1 MDEGLPCIIII
12 IVLVIFSAFFSSA
25 ETSYTSCNRIRLKTE
40 ADDGNKKAQSILN
53 ILEKYDRLLSTI
65 LIGNNIVNIAS
76 ASLATVVF
84 TRYFQENGSWIS
96 TIVMTIIVLIFG
108 EVVPK
113 GVAKNNAEAFAK
125 FYLPIIK
132 VLIIIFFPLSWLLEK
147 ISGLFNKL
155 VKSDENDETLTE
167 AELLTIIDEI
177 EEEGKIKPYEK
188 DLISSAIK
196 FDDIE
201 VKDIVTPRKDITAID
216 MEMSFEEIH
225 KIFDETKYTRIPV
238 YSGTI
243 DNVIGILHEKDFYSY
258 LLKYNNDPSEF
269 KVTKIM
275 KTAHFVSQETKVSVI
290 FKMFKD
296 QRFHM
301 AIVLDQ
307 FDSTLGLITLEDII
321 EELVGEIFDETDEI
335 FDETTKVDEYHYRV
349 SGKEILQDAFNII
362 EIDVEDEDE
371 LDLNQTINSWL
382 SSVFGRIP
390 SSGDN
395 FVFQDE
401 WKIKVLSATRK
412 GAKEVEFERL

>member
-1 MDEGLPCIIII
+1 
-12 IVLVIFSAFFSSA
+12 
-25 ETSYTSCNRIRLKTE
+25 
-40 ADDGNKKAQSILN
+40 
-53 ILEKYDRLLSTI
+53 
-65 LIGNNIVNIAS
+65 
-76 ASLATVVF
+76 
-84 TRYFQENGSWIS
+84 
-96 TIVMTIIVLIFG
+96 MT
-108 EVVPK
+108 
-113 GVAKNNAEAFAK
+113 
-125 FYLPIIK
+125 Y
-132 VLIIIFFPLSWLLEK
+132 
-147 ISGLFNKL
+147 
-155 VKSDENDETLTE
+155 
-167 AELLTIIDEI
+167 
-177 EEEGKIKPYEK
+177 
-188 DLISSAIK
+188 
-196 FDDIE
+196 
-201 VKDIVTPRKDITAID
+201 
-216 MEMSFEEIH
+216 EEIH

-243 DNVIGILHEKDFYSY
+243 DNIIGILHEKDFYSY

-269 KVTKIM
+269 RVTKIM
-275 KTAHFVSQETKVSVI
+275 KAAHFVSQETKVSVI

-321 EELVGEIFDETDEI
+321 DELVGEIFDETDEI
-335 FDETTKVDEYHYRV
+335 FDETTKVEEYHYRV
-349 SGKEILQDAFNII
+349 SCKEILQDAFNII

>member
-1 MDEGLPCIIII
+1 M
-12 IVLVIFSAFFSSA
+12 
-25 ETSYTSCNRIRLKTE
+25 
-40 ADDGNKKAQSILN
+40 
-53 ILEKYDRLLSTI
+53 
-65 LIGNNIVNIAS
+65 
-76 ASLATVVF
+76 
-84 TRYFQENGSWIS
+84 
-96 TIVMTIIVLIFG
+96 IFG

-167 AELLTIIDEI
+167 DELLTIIDEI

-335 FDETTKVDEYHYRV
+335 FDETTKLDEHHYRV
-349 SGKEILQDAFNII
+349 SGKEILQDAFDII
-362 EIDVEDEDE
+362 EIEVDDEDDI
-371 LDLNQTINSWL
+371 DLNQTINSWL
-382 SSVFGRIP
+382 SCVFGRIP

-395 FVFQDE
+395 FIFQDE